1 MKSINLLIYS
11 KHVLSISVEST
22 MIMLWVEM
30 NKILFRAATFVFS
43 DSNVTEK

>member
-22 MIMLWVEM
+22 MIML
-30 NKILFRAATFVFS
+30 
-43 DSNVTEK
+43 